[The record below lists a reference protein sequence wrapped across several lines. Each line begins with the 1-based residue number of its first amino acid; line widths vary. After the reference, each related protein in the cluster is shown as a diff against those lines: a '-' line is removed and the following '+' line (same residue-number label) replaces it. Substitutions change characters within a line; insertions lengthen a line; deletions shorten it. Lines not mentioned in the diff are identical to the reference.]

1 MYQFNIHVACNI
13 STMLRLLTIITWILL
28 SSSKSFSQTKEYKLL
43 DKTTSSDINSK
54 LVTILDTTRPGLT
67 LIGNVFKPTKGK
79 FTVYRFLATYQGL
92 SFTNKQKEFHD
103 ILIVKVDSKN
113 KIILAYQ
120 YTLEWAEPPLETDLY
135 ESTCKDTY
143 LTDNLSID
151 KFIFERPW
159 YYDKQD
165 RKLKDSGNIRLIK

>member
-1 MYQFNIHVACNI
+1 M
-13 STMLRLLTIITWILL
+13 
-28 SSSKSFSQTKEYKLL
+28 
-43 DKTTSSDINSK
+43 
-54 LVTILDTTRPGLT
+54 LDTTRPGLT
-67 LIGNVFKPTKGK
+67 LIDNVFKPTKGK

-103 ILIVKVDSKN
+103 ILIVKVGSKN

-120 YTLEWAEPPLETDLY
+120 YTLEWAESPLETDLY
-135 ESTCKDTY
+135 ESTCKNTY

-159 YYDKQD
+159 YYDNKTE
-165 RKLKDSGNIRLIK
+165 S